1 MGRPFILLDR
11 DGTLIKEKHY
21 LSDPEQVAL
30 LPGAA
35 ASLRSCSEMGFGL
48 VLVSNQSGIGRGY
61 FTEARLQE
69 IHRRLENL
77 LKEKSVCLDGIY
89 YCPHTARDNCICRK
103 PAEGLARRA
112 ERELNIDL
120 TRSFMV
126 GDKPCD
132 IGLGQRVGSTTF
144 LVRTGYGRQ
153 IEKIIEEC
161 DVFPDYI
168 VDDLGEMLTVIRKLS
183 GSGCRGGKIKTS

>member
-11 DGTLIKEKHY
+11 DGTLIEEKHY
-21 LSDPEQVAL
+21 LSDPDQIVL

-35 ASLRSCSEMGFGL
+35 ASLRSCSEMGLGL
-48 VLVSNQSGIGRGY
+48 ALVTNQSGIGRGY
-61 FTEARLQE
+61 YTEARLQE
-69 IHRRLENL
+69 IHTRLKAL
-77 LKEKSVCLDGIY
+77 LKEQSVYLDGIY
-89 YCPHTARDNCICRK
+89 YCPHTSMDNCTCRK
-103 PAEGLARRA
+103 PAEGLARQA

-132 IGLGQRVGSTTF
+132 IGLGQRVGATTF

-153 IEKIIEEC
+153 IEKTMEDH
-161 DVFPDYI
+161 DVHPDYI
-168 VDDLGEMLTVIRKLS
+168 VDDMSEMLTVIHNQSDGRDRQMKVS
-183 GSGCRGGKIKTS
+183 